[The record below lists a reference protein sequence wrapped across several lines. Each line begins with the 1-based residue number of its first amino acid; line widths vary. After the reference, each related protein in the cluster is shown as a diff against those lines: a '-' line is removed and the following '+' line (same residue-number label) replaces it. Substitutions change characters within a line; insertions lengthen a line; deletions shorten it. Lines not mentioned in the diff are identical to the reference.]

1 MTLYQNL
8 AVLNFKRQTATVRF
22 VKAHQIV
29 RFEPVS
35 AHVRWRSCG
44 QNMIVLWLSVQ
55 KLCLSYL
62 SLPACFLSLSVSLW
76 FPYRWLFLPLHMCLA
91 CHMMQLYPPHV
102 LLWLFLWLSETI
114 WHSDSLLTEMGVIF
128 FYFLFLF
135 LSLFMQT
142 TKWSTMNV
150 FQQRLSE
157 NDPLSLWGQPV
168 NGRLKIYSQAP
179 IGRPCISQP
188 PHKCLYQS
196 YHHTRMYMNDFPKD
210 SGVECNL
217 VYSLRYGTYEF
228 EVLALPFYTALQFYA
243 TTYEKHLLLFS

>member
-1 MTLYQNL
+1 
-8 AVLNFKRQTATVRF
+8 
-22 VKAHQIV
+22 
-29 RFEPVS
+29 
-35 AHVRWRSCG
+35 
-44 QNMIVLWLSVQ
+44 MIVLWLSVQ

-76 FPYRWLFLPLHMCLA
+76 FPYRWLFLPLHRCLA

-102 LLWLFLWLSETI
+102 SLWLFLWLSETI

-168 NGRLKIYSQAP
+168 NGPQGKDLQSSPYWAP
-179 IGRPCISQP
+179 MHLPASTQMFVPILS
-188 PHKCLYQS
+188 PHKNVHEWLSKRFRGWMQLSIFTQVRYLRIWGTCTSILYS
-196 YHHTRMYMNDFPKD
+196 FTI
-210 SGVECNL
+210 
-217 VYSLRYGTYEF
+217 LRHNIWET
-228 EVLALPFYTALQFYA
+228 LIIIQLITQ
-243 TTYEKHLLLFS
+243 